1 MRTKIER
8 GKPSLP
14 IRRWDNIFR
23 TGQDER
29 NKKEEIGNRF
39 PRDSS
44 AKYFNLISTF
54 RKVCIIRMG
63 NSIVATFRSFFARVW
78 RAPFIGILLVLLYAH
93 VNANVHLRNYNQSFL
108 KPETRKYCVPGISTS
123 RTYRLFQPLR
133 PSPPHILSLSWRASR
148 DTSTRTFCL
157 TLHIVFLPFDPL
169 RGNNF
174 ATWPRYSFII
184 TLSLIQF
191 RFEFFSLVLQFH
203 ARHSTFPTFF
213 KFFKCNFQTFRI

>member
-1 MRTKIER
+1 
-8 GKPSLP
+8 
-14 IRRWDNIFR
+14 
-23 TGQDER
+23 
-29 NKKEEIGNRF
+29 
-39 PRDSS
+39 
-44 AKYFNLISTF
+44 
-54 RKVCIIRMG
+54 MG

-123 RTYRLFQPLR
+123 RTAFSTSPTFSPTYSVFELARQPGYE
-133 PSPPHILSLSWRASR
+133 H
-148 DTSTRTFCL
+148 TSTRTFCL

-174 ATWPRYSFII
+174 ATSPRYSFII

-213 KFFKCNFQTFRI
+213 KFFKCNFQTFRIWACTCTYIL